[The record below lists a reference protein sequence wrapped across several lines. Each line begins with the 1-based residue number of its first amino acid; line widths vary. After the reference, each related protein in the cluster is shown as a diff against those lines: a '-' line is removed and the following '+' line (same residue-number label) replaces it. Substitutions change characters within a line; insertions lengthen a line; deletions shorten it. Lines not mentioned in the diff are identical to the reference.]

1 MNQTVTTYTD
11 KYGKSLGT
19 KQGSRARSVE
29 EYDDADN
36 LTKHID
42 NVAGFED
49 NYTYNQLRDI
59 TSYLEKKRTTTRVQ
73 MTCT

>member
-42 NVAGFED
+42 NVAGLGY
-49 NYTYNQLRDI
+49 NY
-59 TSYLEKKRTTTRVQ
+59 
-73 MTCT
+73 